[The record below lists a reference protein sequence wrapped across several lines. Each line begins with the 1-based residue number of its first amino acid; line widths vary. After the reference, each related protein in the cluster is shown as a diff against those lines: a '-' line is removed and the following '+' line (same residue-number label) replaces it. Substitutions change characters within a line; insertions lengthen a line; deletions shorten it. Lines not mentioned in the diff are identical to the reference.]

1 MAGRSSW
8 MREYVWIIST
18 AQAVCM
24 TSSLVRSSMRFSA
37 SSRYLEQRRARA
49 TPSSKTLSESSRG
62 SSPVS
67 RRSTISSRRWRASS
81 NLMSLIPFPDL
92 RDAGAEGALVQQD
105 LEQVAGPRLR
115 CRADERARR
124 QPRHAIASREDGE
137 GREALEAAHRGG
149 KARARRL
156 DAVRGPGDQ
165 PPAELA
171 EQRNIGADSR
181 RRIPR
186 AQSLREERE
195 AVADLSLARA

>member
-24 TSSLVRSSMRFSA
+24 TSSIRPPIASA
-37 SSRYLEQRRARA
+37 PAITKTGRRRLPPA
-49 TPSSKTLSESSRG
+49 KTLSESSRG

-105 LEQVAGPRLR
+105 LEQVAGSRLR
-115 CRADERARR
+115 GRADERARG

-149 KARARRL
+149 KAGARRL
-156 DAVRGPGDQ
+156 DSVRGPGDQ

-171 EQRNIGADSR
+171 EQRDIGADSR